1 MQMDFSFEGLLN
13 ILQVTDS
20 RGQVVDRRQILMRV
34 SKQQLEWTTPSVS
47 PERLAPN
54 FTKIQMVPVSLY
66 VNGMTVYFLLTC
78 PASGMGVEGETRT
91 NNVKEQMSQIHVDLV
106 IC

>member
-1 MQMDFSFEGLLN
+1 
-13 ILQVTDS
+13 
-20 RGQVVDRRQILMRV
+20 MRV

-47 PERLAPN
+47 AERLAPN

-78 PASGMGVEGETRT
+78 PASGMGVEGDTRT
-91 NNVKEQMSQIHVDLV
+91 NNVKEQLQVEAKLRVAEREREDKEKWHQVPYIPS
-106 IC
+106 